1 MIYEVGFGSN
11 FAGELEFAF
20 DFVVDVVAEVVA
32 VGEKTVC
39 LFPHALIFLFF
50 EECLALADAL
60 IDIFELSVIVDA
72 ALEFEMVSE
81 FVKLSFELLV
91 LAEGAAETGWGLGV
105 TLHFSLIKL

>member
-1 MIYEVGFGSN
+1 MICEVGFCSD
-11 FAGELEFAF
+11 FAREFEFAF
-20 DFVVDVVAEVVA
+20 DFVIDVVAEVVA

-50 EECLALADAL
+50 EECFALTDAL

-72 ALEFEMVSE
+72 AFEFEMVFE

-91 LAEGAAETGWGLGV
+91 LAEGVAETGWGLGV
-105 TLHFSLIKL
+105 ALHFSLIKL